1 MLCKGRGVWL
11 YMLYKNSAIILL
23 TVDNFSSVKNYQI
36 LAISNR
42 GGGGG
47 GGGRGGGTMRPRQFL
62 KFNF

>member
-1 MLCKGRGVWL
+1 
-11 YMLYKNSAIILL
+11 MLYKNSAIILL

-47 GGGRGGGTMRPRQFL
+47 GGEGEQCARV
-62 KFNF
+62 NF